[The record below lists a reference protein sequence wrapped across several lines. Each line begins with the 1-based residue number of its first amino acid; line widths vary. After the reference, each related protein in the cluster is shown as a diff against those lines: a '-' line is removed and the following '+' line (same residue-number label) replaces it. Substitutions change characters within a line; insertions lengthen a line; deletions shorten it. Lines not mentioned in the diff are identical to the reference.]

1 MNISLKRKFL
11 IIVVILFNLFG
22 LVLLYLYM
30 KSQDNMYAEN
40 GIKYNAKVEEK
51 DFFVYEHGK
60 WEKKFLK
67 GVNLGAAKPGHY
79 PGELAITKGEYLR
92 WFGYIKEMNADVI
105 RVYTTQNPEFYEAL
119 YEFNK
124 KSKEPLYII
133 QGVWVNE
140 EDISTLMD
148 PYVENEKIK
157 EDFIKDAKDLVDI
170 FHGQAVL
177 DDKQGFASGTY
188 EFDVS
193 DYVIG
198 WIMGIEW
205 DPGFVNN
212 TNEKNPD
219 KNIYKGNYLYTK
231 DASAFES
238 FLCEVGDRVLKYE
251 IDEYKMTR
259 PLSFTSWPTT
269 DMLEHSN
276 EPFINEDKA
285 VVNMEK
291 IGSQKSA
298 LSGLFASYHIYPYY
312 PDFLNYQGEYVDF
325 KDEEGKVNTYKAYLR
340 DLIKEHTMPV
350 MVAEFGVPASR
361 GKAHDS
367 IHSGFNQ
374 GQHDEKRQGE
384 ITIEL
389 MKDIYD
395 EGYCGALVFTWQDE
409 WFKRTWN
416 TMDFD
421 DPDGRPYWSNPQTNE
436 QQFGLLAFDPGEEQS
451 VVYVD
456 GEIKDW
462 ENEQP
467 VVVNDDMVLF
477 VKSDEKYVYLMVKSE
492 NIDFKNEEI
501 YIPIDSIE
509 GQGNSNIANGSL
521 SFNRAADFLIRLD
534 GRFNSRIMVD
544 AYYDSFY
551 YLYGHKLKM
560 IPKIAEYTT
569 KGSGIFNRMYH
580 NLSREFILPDD
591 GRVIPFSQYETGLL
605 TYGNGNHASKDFNS
619 LSDFIIGEGVV
630 EVRIPWQL
638 LNVMNPADKLIMDD
652 LYVTDGI
659 NPVTISNMYFGVG
672 NVNESSI
679 NMEYYGWYKW
689 ELPTYHERLKESY
702 YILKEE
708 FLNFN

>member
-1 MNISLKRKFL
+1 MSLSLKRKFL
-11 IIVVILFNLFG
+11 IFIVILFNLFG
-22 LVLLYLYM
+22 VALLYLYM
-30 KSQDNMYAEN
+30 KDQDNMYAEN
-40 GIKYNAKVEEK
+40 GIKYNAKVVEK

-79 PGELAITKGEYLR
+79 PGELAITKEEYLR
-92 WFGYIKEMNADVI
+92 WFGYIKDMNAEVI

-177 DDKQGFASGTY
+177 EDKQGFASGSF

-193 DYVIG
+193 EYVIG

-212 TNEKNPD
+212 TNEMNPD
-219 KNIYKGNYLYTK
+219 RNIYKGDYLYTK

-251 IDEYKMTR
+251 IDKYKMTR
-259 PLSFTSWPTT
+259 PLSFSSWPTT
-269 DMLEHSN
+269 DMLKHSN
-276 EPFINEDKA
+276 EPFINEDSA

-291 IGSQKSA
+291 IGSQKAA

-312 PDFLNYQGEYVDF
+312 PDFLNYQGEYVEF

-340 DLIKEHTMPV
+340 DLFKEHTMPV

-361 GKAHDS
+361 GKAHDA

-384 ITIEL
+384 IIIEL

-436 QQFGLLAFDPGEEQS
+436 QQFGLLAFDPGEEKS

-456 GEIKDW
+456 GEIDDWKD
-462 ENEQP
+462 EQP
-467 VVVNDDMVLF
+467 VVVNDDMELF
-477 VKSDEKYVYLMVKSE
+477 VNSDEKYVYLMVKSE
-492 NIDFKNEEI
+492 KVDLKNEEI

-509 GQGNSNIANGSL
+509 GQGNSNVANGSL
-521 SFNRAADFLIRLD
+521 NFNRPADFLIEID
-534 GRFNSRIMVD
+534 GRFNTRIMVD

-560 IPKIAEYTT
+560 IPEVAEYTT
-569 KGSGIFNRMYH
+569 KGSGIFNRLYH
-580 NLSREFILPDD
+580 NLSREFMLPVD
-591 GRVIPFSQYETGLL
+591 GSIIPFSQYETGLL
-605 TYGNGNHASKDFNS
+605 TYGNANPASKNFNS
-619 LSDFIIGEGVV
+619 LSDFIFGEGVV
-630 EVRIPWQL
+630 EIRIPWQL
-638 LNVMNPADKLIMDD
+638 LNVMNPADKLNMDD
-652 LYVTDGI
+652 LYVSDGI
-659 NPVTISNMYFGVG
+659 NPVSISNMYFGLG
-672 NVNESSI
+672 TINESSI

-689 ELPTYHERLKESY
+689 DLPTYHERLKDSY

-708 FLNFN
+708 FLKFE

>member
-1 MNISLKRKFL
+1 MSLSLKKKFL
-11 IIVVILFNLFG
+11 IGLLIIFNLIG
-22 LVLLYLYM
+22 VALLYLYM
-30 KSQDNMYAEN
+30 KNQDNMYEEN
-40 GIKYNAKVEEK
+40 GIKYNARVEGR
-51 DFFVYEHGK
+51 DFFVYKNGK
-60 WEKKFLK
+60 WNKKFLK

-92 WFGYIKEMNADVI
+92 WFDYIKEMNADVI

-124 KSKEPLYII
+124 DSKSPIYII

-140 EDISTLMD
+140 EDIGTFLD
-148 PYVENEKIK
+148 PFIENEKIK

-170 FHGQAVL
+170 FHGNAVL
-177 DDKQGFASGTY
+177 AEKPGFASGTY
-188 EFDVS
+188 KYDVS
-193 DYVIG
+193 PYVIG

-212 TNEKNPD
+212 TNEKNPG
-219 KNIYKGNYLYTK
+219 KNMYKGDYLYTK
-231 DASAFES
+231 DASPFEA

-251 IDEYKMTR
+251 MDQYQMTR
-259 PLSFTSWPTT
+259 PLSFISWPTT

-276 EPFINEDKA
+276 EPFINEDSA

-291 IGSQKSA
+291 IANQKA
-298 LSGLFASYHIYPYY
+298 AVSGLFATYHIYPYY
-312 PDFLNYQGEYVDF
+312 PDFLNYQGEYVAF
-325 KDEEGKVNTYKAYLR
+325 KDDEGKVNTYKAYLR
-340 DLIKEHTMPV
+340 DLFKEHTMPV

-384 ITIEL
+384 IIIEL

-421 DPDGRPYWSNPQTNE
+421 DPNGRAYWSNPQTNE
-436 QQFGLLAFDPGEEQS
+436 QQFGLLAFDPGEDKS
-451 VVYVD
+451 IAYVD
-456 GEIKDW
+456 GDIKDW
-462 ENEQP
+462 ADDEP
-467 VVVNDDMVLF
+467 VIVNDDLELY
-477 VKSDEKYVYLMVKSE
+477 VKSDEKYVYLMVKSDSV
-492 NIDFKNEEI
+492 DFKKEKI
-501 YIPIDSIE
+501 YIPIDTKE
-509 GQGNSNIANGSL
+509 GQGNLNLADGSL
-521 SFNRAADFLIRLD
+521 SFGRPADFLIEIN

-560 IPKIAEYTT
+560 IPEVAEYTT
-569 KGSGIFNRMYH
+569 KGSGLFNRMYH
-580 NLSREFILPDD
+580 NLSREFVLPDD
-591 GRVIPFSQYETGLL
+591 GRIIPFTQYETGLL
-605 TYGNGNHASKDFNS
+605 TYGNGNPKANNFNS
-619 LSDFIIGEGVV
+619 LSDFNVGDGVV
-630 EVRIPWQL
+630 EIRIPWQL

-652 LYVTDGI
+652 LYESDGI
-659 NPVTISNMYFGVG
+659 NPTSITNMYLGVG
-672 NVNESSI
+672 LASVSGI
-679 NMEYYGWYKW
+679 DMGYYGWYKW
-689 ELPTYHERLKESY
+689 DLPTFHERLKESY
-702 YILKEE
+702 FILKDE
-708 FLNFN
+708 FLKFN